1 MSPMPSPSSVST
13 SNTVMASSGPAS
25 KNVDVSKAQ
34 ERQTQRTSNDATP
47 GCGSVK
53 GRTVSDFGV
62 TVASTSETDIVD
74 SGNKKHQCRVCNKI
88 LSSSRYLK
96 RHIKDVH
103 STGLDKTCNDCGRKF
118 KAERYLRSHITRAH
132 DDNKKTHKC
141 DQCGLAFSYPSL
153 LKMHLRRHTDKHNFV
168 CTDCSTVYK
177 NRSAL
182 VVHNLKKHSQQEHTL
197 ICFECGDTFLHPLKL
212 KRHTTTHLL
221 DKPKLYQCQLC
232 NRQFIHKS
240 SLNRHNKKNCMNKC
254 AQCDT
259 FFASQYRLNH
269 HKCRNA
275 DDRTCK
281 YPDYDRCFA
290 SKQKMKMKMKMK
302 MKLHA
307 ERKHADLQVKEK
319 PAKSD
324 GHKKATRKMLLKKQ
338 NVASDSAI
346 NQSHSVADQPSTSGT
361 CV

>member
-34 ERQTQRTSNDATP
+34 ERQTQRTLNDATP
-47 GCGSVK
+47 GYGSVK

-74 SGNKKHQCRVCNKI
+74 SGKKKHQCRVCNKI
-88 LSSSRYLK
+88 LGSTSALN
-96 RHIKDVH
+96 RHAYDVH

-132 DDNKKTHKC
+132 DNNKKTHKC
-141 DQCGLAFSYPSL
+141 DQCGMTFSYPYF
-153 LKMHLRRHTDKHNFV
+153 LKSHLITHTDKRNFV
-168 CTDCSTVYK
+168 CTDCFATYK
-177 NRSAL
+177 SNTAL
-182 VVHNLKKHSQQEHTL
+182 TAHKWKKHLRRERPFKHLKCKTA
-197 ICFECGDTFLHPLKL
+197 FLYSLKL
-212 KRHTTTHLL
+212 KRHKRHKTTHLI
-221 DKPKLYQCQLC
+221 DKPKPYQCQLC
-232 NRQFIHKS
+232 NRKFIYKG
-240 SLNRHNKKNCMNKC
+240 SLKKHNRKNCTNKC

-259 FFASQYRLNH
+259 LFVSRYPFQLDC
-269 HKCRNA
+269 HKCKNA
-275 DDRTCK
+275 NDRTCK
-281 YPDYDRCFA
+281 CLNCPDYGRCFS
-290 SKQKMKMKMKMK
+290 SKQK

-324 GHKKATRKMLLKKQ
+324 GHQEAIRKILPKKQ
-338 NVASDSAI
+338 NVASDSVI
-346 NQSHSVADQPSTSGT
+346 NQSHSVTDQPSTSGT